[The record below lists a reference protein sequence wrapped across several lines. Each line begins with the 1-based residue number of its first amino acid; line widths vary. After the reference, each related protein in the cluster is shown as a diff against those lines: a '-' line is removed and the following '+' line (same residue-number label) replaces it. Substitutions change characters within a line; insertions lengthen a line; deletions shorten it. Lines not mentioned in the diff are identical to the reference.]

1 MEQNEIDAL
10 KEQLSKE
17 FRDTAEEVYN
27 AKAKELQAAAF
38 EISKHVHNGND
49 APRINQ
55 VDIEP
60 GYGTSGSMTFATNG
74 RRYRIKLPSA
84 PTRVFFNGVTTNV
97 ASGGSN
103 RFLNIGT
110 AFLGK
115 SFYLQA
121 DSVDS
126 VVPGPY
132 FNVVQ
137 NCTTAGI
144 TGIQQIRVHEGHL
157 VRTQDSGGTTIAE
170 LTIPSY
176 AYTPFGK
183 EGQKDNRG
191 YLDGYLYVDCYLATG
206 YQIVGNI
213 ICQS

>member
-1 MEQNEIDAL
+1 MEPNELEAL
-10 KEQLSKE
+10 KAQIRKE
-17 FRDTAEEVYN
+17 AFDIAAEVFDK
-27 AKAKELQAAAF
+27 KASELQVSAF
-38 EISKHVHNGND
+38 EIPKHIHNGKD

-60 GYGTSGSMTFATNG
+60 GYGTSGSMTFATDG
-74 RRYRIKLPSA
+74 RRYRVKLPSA
-84 PTRVFFNGVTTNV
+84 PTQVMFYGVTTN
-97 ASGGSN
+97 GTN
-103 RFLNIGT
+103 RLLNIGY

-115 SFYLQA
+115 SFYLQE
-121 DSVDS
+121 DTVDS

-137 NCTTAGI
+137 CCTS
-144 TGIQQIRVHEGHL
+144 TGVTGVTGVRVHEGHL
-157 VRTQDSGGTTIAE
+157 VRAQSDATTIVGE
-170 LTIPSY
+170 LTIPTY

-191 YLDGYLYVDCYLATG
+191 YLDGYLYLDCYLASG

-213 ICQS
+213 ICIS

>member
-1 MEQNEIDAL
+1 MEQNEIDAI
-10 KEQLSKE
+10 KEQLRKE
-17 FRDTAEEVYN
+17 FRDTAEEIFD
-27 AKAKELQAAAF
+27 AKSKELQSAAF
-38 EISKHVHNGND
+38 EIPKHVHNGKD

-84 PTRVFFNGVTTNV
+84 PTRVFFNGVTTN
-97 ASGGSN
+97 GTN
-103 RFLNIGT
+103 RLLNIGT

-115 SFYLQA
+115 SFYLQE
-121 DSVDS
+121 DSVES

-137 NCTTAGI
+137 CCTTAGS
-144 TGIQQIRVHEGHL
+144 TGVTGVRVHEGHL
-157 VRTQDSGGTTIAE
+157 VRSQDGSTVVAE

-191 YLDGYLYVDCYLATG
+191 YLNGYLYLDCYLATG